1 MQITGITPDQF
12 AEIVRKVGDR
22 DYEGNLAVDISSRQ
36 SPTRF
41 RARVMLATTGYQMGL
56 PTSDLAPAQR
66 RSASTYRSSRRINAV
81 CWHAFRDVFTE
92 LFDQYPDARIY
103 TGLAKYR
110 GRSEFY
116 ANYPATAHRNI
127 GSMMYPMTM
136 PETCDCEV

>member
-1 MQITGITPDQF
+1 MQITGITPEQF
-12 AEIVRKVGDR
+12 TQIVRKVAER
-22 DYEGNLAVDISSRQ
+22 DYEGNLAVDVSSVQ
-36 SPTRF
+36 SATRF
-41 RARVMLATTGYQMGL
+41 RGRVILRTTGNQMGL
-56 PTSDLAPAQR
+56 KNPELAPAQR
-66 RSASTYRSSRRINAV
+66 RSGNGYGKPRRINAV

-136 PETCDCEV
+136 PETCDCS